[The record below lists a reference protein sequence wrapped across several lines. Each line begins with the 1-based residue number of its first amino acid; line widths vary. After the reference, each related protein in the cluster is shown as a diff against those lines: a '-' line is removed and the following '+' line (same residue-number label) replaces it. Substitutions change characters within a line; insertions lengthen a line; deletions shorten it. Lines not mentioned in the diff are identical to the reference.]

1 MNNRRGDD
9 LRSIGGFVVR
19 GRTCLAKLSGV
30 SSTTSGRPTAAPP
43 IARAGRVASPAIAS
57 PEAAA
62 SPARRLTAPSPF
74 ATSAFAWARAVTAG
88 RASRV
93 AETRSLDLLPR
104 ATPRVATGANVDAAT
119 MLILDGRAVHA
130 RLYQWPAP
138 TTKEKRHPSLGMWII
153 LLERSQQPCSAVDN
167 SIGDSELRSNYRPPP
182 VTHTVHAP
190 LAIRANFPS
199 TAAEVSLENLL
210 WDFPV
215 PGILR
220 DFGAGA
226 RGGGARDGHAV
237 DSNDR
242 NTRAIQVTAYHRAN
256 HRSHPAAPARHRP
269 DHRALSHP
277 PPTLRG
283 KFFGA
288 GVVSPSR
295 LRTKRF

>member
-62 SPARRLTAPSPF
+62 SPARRLTATSPF

-93 AETRSLDLLPR
+93 ADARSLDRLPR
-104 ATPRVATGANVDAAT
+104 VTPRVATGANVDAAT

-130 RLYQWPAP
+130 CLNQWPDLV
-138 TTKEKRHPSLGMWII
+138 EKRHPSLGMWIALNSTREI
-153 LLERSQQPCSAVDN
+153 SIIHCSAVDN

-199 TAAEVSLENLL
+199 TVLRCLSRICFGISR
-210 WDFPV
+210 FP
-215 PGILR
+215 
-220 DFGAGA
+220 
-226 RGGGARDGHAV
+226 
-237 DSNDR
+237 
-242 NTRAIQVTAYHRAN
+242 TW
-256 HRSHPAAPARHRP
+256 
-269 DHRALSHP
+269 
-277 PPTLRG
+277 
-283 KFFGA
+283 
-288 GVVSPSR
+288 
-295 LRTKRF
+295 

>member
-9 LRSIGGFVVR
+9 LRSIGGFVAR

-62 SPARRLTAPSPF
+62 SPARRLTATSPF

-93 AETRSLDLLPR
+93 AETRSLDRPPEGHAACGDGCERGRGDDAHPR
-104 ATPRVATGANVDAAT
+104 RPGS
-119 MLILDGRAVHA
+119 A
-130 RLYQWPAP
+130 RPSLSMARPDLV
-138 TTKEKRHPSLGMWII
+138 EKRHPSLGMWII
-153 LLERSQQPCSAVDN
+153 YSRDLNSPAPQWIILLEIA
-167 SIGDSELRSNYRPPP
+167 NYGPITVHRQS
-182 VTHTVHAP
+182 THTVHAP

-215 PGILR
+215 P
-220 DFGAGA
+220 A
-226 RGGGARDGHAV
+226 
-237 DSNDR
+237 
-242 NTRAIQVTAYHRAN
+242 
-256 HRSHPAAPARHRP
+256 
-269 DHRALSHP
+269 
-277 PPTLRG
+277 
-283 KFFGA
+283 
-288 GVVSPSR
+288 
-295 LRTKRF
+295 